1 MNSEMD
7 EIEQQIAA
15 LQEKKN
21 QLKISDT
28 QDKLNNFCKNISE
41 ISLSDI
47 KTTIESKIKKDL
59 YDNCIKKQYGYWQK
73 MNYIDYCH
81 QQDYRG
87 GKIDETLPE
96 ILNNN
101 LLDKSIF
108 HIYYYKYEIKLF
120 IQHRKNKYINV
131 DNFDFIVNN
140 GDIENCILLFKSK
153 EPVINSTSIP
163 PPFYYATYFYKFP
176 DKYSIEFI
184 NKTRILINQSEI
196 IELQNKPLKIPN
208 EPEDITVP
216 LYLNYKL
223 ICEMLK

>member
-1 MNSEMD
+1 MNSEMN

-21 QLKISDT
+21 KLKITNT
-28 QDKLNNFCKNISE
+28 QNKLNDYVKKIQE
-41 ISLSDI
+41 IPLIDI
-47 KTTIESKIKKDL
+47 KNTLESKIKKDL
-59 YDNCIKKQYGYWQK
+59 YDNCIKKQYGFWQK

-81 QQDYRG
+81 QQAYCGDEL
-87 GKIDETLPE
+87 DETLPE

-108 HIYYYKYEIKLF
+108 DIYSNKYEIKLF
-120 IQHRKNKYINV
+120 IQHWKNKYVNV
-131 DNFDFIVNN
+131 NNFDFIVNN

-153 EPVINSTSIP
+153 EPVINATSIP

-176 DKYSIEFI
+176 DKYSNEF

-196 IELQNKPLKIPN
+196 IKLQNEPLKIIQDI
-208 EPEDITVP
+208 DITKP

-223 ICEMLK
+223 VCEMLK